1 MCATAEYRVEPQS
14 RMNEVKP
21 EIRFFF
27 IMLGLFLLWFFG
39 LILPQNKPNQMH
51 IKRNSTTADQ
61 IEVSHH
67 SFSFLYVVVVGFVL

>member
-1 MCATAEYRVEPQS
+1 M
-14 RMNEVKP
+14 
-21 EIRFFF
+21 I
-27 IMLGLFLLWFFG
+27 FG

-67 SFSFLYVVVVGFVL
+67 SFSFFYVVVVGMFCSFVFF

>member
-1 MCATAEYRVEPQS
+1 MCGTAEYRVEPQS

-27 IMLGLFLLWFFG
+27 YNVRSLFIMIFG

-67 SFSFLYVVVVGFVL
+67 SFSFMLW